1 MDGGIDEKR
10 YRKHF
15 GGMEMS
21 VILICADGFTFDHVC
36 KKAHQIILFKYEP
49 FIMCQL
55 YLSLFFFLKKKK
67 KKKLA
72 TFNLLTE

>member
-1 MDGGIDEKR
+1 
-10 YRKHF
+10 
-15 GGMEMS
+15 MS

-67 KKKLA
+67 KEK
-72 TFNLLTE
+72 TSNV